1 MSKRL
6 ITPLSTNNSMI
17 IKFFHEHQNLD
28 FEDTVLS
35 FVEIMEKLSDTMN
48 NSINSSLVSDIL
60 SHLKNMNLIVL
71 FVVGYSGNCQ
81 LVELT
86 LKGITNGLSDNV
98 VVYRLD
104 AKKNPEAVS
113 DYGIREYPTILFFK
127 NGLIVDHHTGL
138 ISKRELYTKVLR
150 FIKLNSENK

>member
-1 MSKRL
+1 MKEL
-6 ITPLSTNNSMI
+6 IY
-17 IKFFHEHQNLD
+17 QNLP
-28 FEDTVLS
+28 
-35 FVEIMEKLSDTMN
+35 EKAQLR
-48 NSINSSLVSDIL
+48 
-60 SHLKNMNLIVL
+60 NMNLIVI
-71 FVVGYSGNCQ
+71 FVVDYSGNCQ

-86 LKGITNGLSDNV
+86 LKGITNGLSDNI

-150 FIKLNSENK
+150 LIKLNNKIKRT

>member
-1 MSKRL
+1 MVHVLQHGQAKRSIIITRTEYALEKKLKDL
-6 ITPLSTNNSMI
+6 IYLSLP
-17 IKFFHEHQNLD
+17 E
-28 FEDTVLS
+28 EA
-35 FVEIMEKLSDTMN
+35 
-48 NSINSSLVSDIL
+48 
-60 SHLKNMNLIVL
+60 HLKHMNLIVL

-81 LVELT
+81 FVELT

-150 FIKLNSENK
+150 FIKLNSENKSINN